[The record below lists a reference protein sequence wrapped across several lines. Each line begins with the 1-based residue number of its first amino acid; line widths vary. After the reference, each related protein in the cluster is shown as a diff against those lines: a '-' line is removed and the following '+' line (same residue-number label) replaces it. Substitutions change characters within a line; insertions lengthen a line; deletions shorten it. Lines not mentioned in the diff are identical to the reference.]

1 MLSQHGESSLKQYL
15 LFAGREDTNLK
26 GVHGVVGDFDS
37 FAEAFVALVDRQTPS
52 EWWHILDSKTGEV
65 VERQHLKVHNGMI
78 GFERSAWI
86 AGQPAQEEP
95 IAVTV
100 PASSPSLP
108 RAIEEKVASSPAPG
122 PAIAIALPKAAD
134 LSALEA
140 DLRSTVTSSLKN
152 GHATGAAN
160 GKANGHANGVSA
172 EH

>member
-1 MLSQHGESSLKQYL
+1 MKQYL
-15 LFAGREDTNLK
+15 LFAGRADANLK
-26 GVHGVVGDFDS
+26 GVQGLVGDFDS
-37 FAEAFVALVDRQTPS
+37 FAEAFVSLVDQQTPAA
-52 EWWHILDSKTGEV
+52 WWHILDTQTGEV
-65 VERQHLKVHNGMI
+65 VERQHLKVHSGMI

-95 IAVTV
+95 LAVTA
-100 PASSPSLP
+100 PAASPP
-108 RAIEEKVASSPAPG
+108 RSRATEEKAASSPAPG
-122 PAIAIALPKAAD
+122 PAIAIAVPKAAD